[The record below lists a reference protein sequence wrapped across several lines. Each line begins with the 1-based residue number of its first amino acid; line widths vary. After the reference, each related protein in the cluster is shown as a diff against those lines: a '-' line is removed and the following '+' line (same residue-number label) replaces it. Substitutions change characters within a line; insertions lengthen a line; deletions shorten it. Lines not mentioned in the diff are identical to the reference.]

1 MNVDL
6 VIRIID
12 IASALMS
19 IAPLLAAEFRD
30 LPEDERRRRLEES
43 LRRMR
48 DVYERASDEL
58 EAAIAA
64 AGSPE

>member
-12 IASALMS
+12 VASALMS
-19 IAPLLAAEFRD
+19 MAPMLAAEFRD
-30 LPEDERRRRLEES
+30 LPDDERKRRLDEA

-48 DVYERASDEL
+48 DVYKRASDDL
-58 EAAIAA
+58 EDALQ
-64 AGSPE
+64 GR

>member
-48 DVYERASDEL
+48 DVYKRASDEL